1 MRKLSAE
8 VPNVFRLDPLFLSL
22 SLALLSLPLPSA
34 SLAFAQQR
42 VDFDKLE
49 KIVVEELKETNT
61 PGAAVAVVSG
71 NQLLFAKGFGVANIE
86 SGTSV
91 TPDTLFR
98 IGSVT
103 KMFTAAVLVT
113 LAENG
118 RLKLDEP
125 VGKYV
130 EGLNFKLSQVT
141 AHQLLSHTAGMT
153 DESPSDY
160 GSHDDSGLAA
170 YVRSLK
176 EDHFFTEPARIF
188 SYSNPGFDVA
198 GFLIEQIDRRPYAD
212 QMSERLFKPLGMN
225 STTFRPTVAM
235 TYPLSQGH
243 HASGKAKP
251 TVIRPFGDNVAGWPD
266 GFMFSSVNDLARFTI
281 AFMDSGRIDGK
292 QVLPPAVIAKLSTP
306 HADLHS
312 RFGFEGGKYGYGL
325 FVHDHRGVRV
335 VWHAGLLPGFGALLQ
350 MVPAHRFAV
359 IVLANRSSSLLNK
372 TAEKAMELLLPL
384 EAKRARKS
392 EQALPVSGSEM
403 SEYVGTYANKPE
415 SAEILVKQGKLIL
428 KRADGE
434 FPITKIG
441 NCRFSI
447 IKSSESK
454 AEEFVLVPGANGKA
468 EYLHMDRHAL
478 RKVQEADDKK
488 RTGPE
493 TRTDVKSED

>member
-1 MRKLSAE
+1 M
-8 VPNVFRLDPLFLSL
+8 FRIDRFFF
-22 SLALLSLPLPSA
+22 SLPLVFLSAPLPSS
-34 SLAFAQQR
+34 SLAFAQQQR
-42 VDFDKLE
+42 VDFTQLE
-49 KIVVEELKETNT
+49 KVALQELKETNT

-71 NQLLFAKGFGVANIE
+71 DRVVFAKGFGVANIE
-86 SGTSV
+86 TGAVV

-118 RLKLDEP
+118 RFKLDEP
-125 VGKYV
+125 IGKYV
-130 EGLNFKLSQVT
+130 EGLNLKLSQVT
-141 AHQLLSHTAGMT
+141 AHQLMSHTAGMT

-160 GSHDDSGLAA
+160 GLHDDSALAA

-176 EDHFFTEPARIF
+176 EDHFFTEPGMIF

-198 GFLIEQIDRRPYAD
+198 GFLMEEVGGTPYAD
-212 QMSERLFKPLGMN
+212 QMGERLFKPLGMN

-243 HASGKAKP
+243 HAPGKAKP
-251 TVIRPFGDNVAGWPD
+251 SVIRPFGDNVAGWPD
-266 GFMFSSVNDLARFTI
+266 GFVFSSVNDLVRFAI
-281 AFMDSGRIDGK
+281 AFMDNGRIDGK
-292 QVLPPAVIAKLSTP
+292 QVLSPVVITKLSTP
-306 HADLHS
+306 YVDLHS
-312 RFGFEGGKYGYGL
+312 RFGFDDGRYGYGL

-359 IVLANRSSSLLNK
+359 IVLANRTASLLNK
-372 TAEKAMELLLPL
+372 TVEKAMELLLPL
-384 EAKRARKS
+384 EAKGQAKS
-392 EQALPVSGSEM
+392 EQALPVSEPEM
-403 SEYVGTYANKPE
+403 SDYVGTYTNKPE
-415 SAEILVKQGKLIL
+415 SAEILVKKGKLVL

-447 IKSSESK
+447 IKPSESE

-468 EYLHMDRHAL
+468 EYLHMGRHAL
-478 RKVQEADDKK
+478 KKASVQ
-488 RTGPE
+488 
-493 TRTDVKSED
+493 